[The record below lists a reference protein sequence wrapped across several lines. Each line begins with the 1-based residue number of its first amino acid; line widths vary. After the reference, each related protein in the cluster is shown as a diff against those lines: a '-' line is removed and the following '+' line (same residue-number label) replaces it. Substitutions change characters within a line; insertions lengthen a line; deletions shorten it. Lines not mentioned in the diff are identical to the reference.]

1 LERTLGKAQSTDQFL
16 DPEFLTKL
24 EQLELISRKIFA
36 GKMRGERR
44 SKRRGESVEFAD
56 YRNYAIGDD
65 LRFLDWNIYARLDR
79 LFVKLFLEEEDLHVS
94 LIIDASKSMDF
105 GDPNKGVYARR
116 LAAAIAYIGL
126 TNYDRVSLYTFGDG
140 LIDELA
146 GARGR
151 NATPRLLDFLSRVE
165 YQPAGNLSLACKQY
179 AIRHPQRG
187 IVLVLSDFFDK
198 AGYEQGLRYLL
209 GRDLDLYVLQILAP
223 QEIDPPLQGD
233 LQLKDVE
240 DEDVAEVTVSR
251 ALINRYKSNLQA
263 WCGSLREF
271 CTRRGISYLFT
282 STAVDFDQLVLTY
295 LRQRGLI
302 R

>member
-1 LERTLGKAQSTDQFL
+1 MGKAQTTEQFL
-16 DPEFLTKL
+16 VPEFLTKL

-56 YRNYAIGDD
+56 YRNYAVGDD

-79 LFVKLFLEEEDLHVS
+79 LFIKLFLEEEDLHVS
-94 LIIDASKSMDF
+94 LMIDASRSMDF
-105 GDPNKGVYARR
+105 GDPNKGLYARR

-126 TNYDRVSLYTFGDG
+126 TNYDRVSLYTFADG
-140 LIDELA
+140 LIGELA

-263 WCGSLREF
+263 YCGSLREF